1 MLKHLKNKKGVT
13 LIEILITLTILGIVI
28 IPLSGL
34 LINSVKINTDSR
46 IFMEANYIA
55 QTFIENW
62 KAKNLSSLM
71 DETQIQSLNDG
82 NVITLTEAY
91 QGYIVETMITPIVQ
105 YSTVDTNSY
114 TVDALIK
121 INETDDKLSIY
132 NESGIMLSEQNL
144 MPTYDIYIEKP
155 VSTNQISISGITIS
169 ALSTESAILQILCV
183 NQADVIFN
191 IYNRTDKDAII
202 YVIKTKQAENANISI
217 LAQVGNVKSES
228 SIVQPY
234 NNNLYEIQITVKK
247 NEKAL
252 TTLKG
257 SKLIEFK

>member
-13 LIEILITLTILGIVI
+13 LIEILITLTVLSIVI
-28 IPLSGL
+28 IPLSRL

-46 IFMEANYIA
+46 IFMETNYIA
-55 QTFIENW
+55 QTYMENW

-71 DETQIQSLNDG
+71 DEAQIQSLNEG
-82 NVITLTEAY
+82 NAITLTEAY
-91 QGYIVETMITPIVQ
+91 KDYTVETKVTPIVQ
-105 YSTVDTNSY
+105 YSMGDADTY
-114 TVDALIK
+114 ATDALIK
-121 INETDDKLSIY
+121 INGTDNKLSIY
-132 NESGIMLSEQNL
+132 KEAGIKLTEQTL

-155 VSTNQISISGITIS
+155 ESTNQITMSGLTINT
-169 ALSTESAILQILCV
+169 LSSDSVILQVVCE

-191 IYNRTDKDAII
+191 IYNRTDKKALI
-202 YVIKTKQAENANISI
+202 YVIKTKQAENADISI
-217 LAQVGNVKSES
+217 LAQVGNVKTES
-228 SIVQPY
+228 SIVQQY
-234 NNNLYEIQITVKK
+234 NNNLYEILITVKQ

>member
-1 MLKHLKNKKGVT
+1 MLKYLKNKNGVT
-13 LIEILITLTILGIVI
+13 LIELLITLVILGIVI
-28 IPLSGL
+28 VPLSGL

-46 IFMEANYIA
+46 NVMEANYIA

-71 DETQIQSLNDG
+71 DEAQIQSLNDG
-82 NVITLTEAY
+82 NAITLTEAY
-91 QGYIVETMITPIVQ
+91 QSYMVETMITPIVQ
-105 YSTVDTNSY
+105 YSTAEAINY
-114 TVDALIK
+114 TADAIIK
-121 INETDDKLSIY
+121 INETDNMLSIY
-132 NESGIMLSEQNL
+132 KEPEMMISEQSL
-144 MPTYDIYIEKP
+144 LPAYDIYIDKP
-155 VSTNQISISGITIS
+155 ISTNQITMSGIVIS
-169 ALSTESAILQILCV
+169 ALSTDSAILQIECL

-202 YVIKTKQAENANISI
+202 YVIKTKQAESANISI
-217 LAQVGNVKSES
+217 LAQAGSVQSES
-228 SIVQPY
+228 SILQPY
-234 NNNLYEIQITVKK
+234 DNNLYEIQVTVKR

>member
-62 KAKNLSSLM
+62 KAKNLSSLF

-121 INETDDKLSIY
+121 INETNDKLSIY
-132 NESGIMLSEQNL
+132 KEFGIMLSEQNL

-155 VSTNQISISGITIS
+155 VSTNQISIAGITIN
-169 ALSTESAILQILCV
+169 ALSIDSAILQIVCV
-183 NQADVIFN
+183 NQADVTFN
-191 IYNRTDKDAII
+191 IYNRTDKEAAI
-202 YVIKTKQAENANISI
+202 YVIKTKQAENSNISI

-234 NNNLYEIQITVKK
+234 NNNLYEIQVTVKK

>member
-1 MLKHLKNKKGVT
+1 MLIHLKNKKGVT
-13 LIEILITLTILGIVI
+13 LIELLITLVILGIVI
-28 IPLSGL
+28 MPLSGL

-46 IFMEANYIA
+46 NVMEANYIA

-71 DETQIQSLNDG
+71 DEAQIQSLNDG

-91 QGYIVETMITPIVQ
+91 KGYIVETMITPIVQ
-105 YSTVDTNSY
+105 YSTAETINY
-114 TVDALIK
+114 TADAIIK
-121 INETDDKLSIY
+121 INETDNMLSIY
-132 NESGIMLSEQNL
+132 KESEMMISEQSL
-144 MPTYDIYIEKP
+144 LPAYDIYIDKP
-155 VSTNQISISGITIS
+155 ISTNQITMSGIVIN
-169 ALSTESAILQILCV
+169 ALSTDSAILQIECL

-191 IYNRTDKDAII
+191 IYNRTDEDAII
-202 YVIKTKQAENANISI
+202 YVIKTKQAESANISI
-217 LAQVGNVKSES
+217 LAQAGSVQSES
-228 SIVQPY
+228 SILQPY
-234 NNNLYEIQITVKK
+234 DNNLYEIQVTVKR